1 LTGALAAVFLIMP
14 MFSMTI
20 SALLYHT
27 ALVAARICV
36 CCRDNIEALDMI
48 DEAVRNPTGTNQ
60 HMAVTNVNR
69 QRRPRGNSRATALR
83 GLRDYRPELL
93 REFWRESSRRI
104 GR

>member
-48 DEAVRNPTGTNQ
+48 DRAVQKPDGKPSKTVSNRHSLDRPAGTC
-60 HMAVTNVNR
+60 
-69 QRRPRGNSRATALR
+69 
-83 GLRDYRPELL
+83 
-93 REFWRESSRRI
+93 
-104 GR
+104 